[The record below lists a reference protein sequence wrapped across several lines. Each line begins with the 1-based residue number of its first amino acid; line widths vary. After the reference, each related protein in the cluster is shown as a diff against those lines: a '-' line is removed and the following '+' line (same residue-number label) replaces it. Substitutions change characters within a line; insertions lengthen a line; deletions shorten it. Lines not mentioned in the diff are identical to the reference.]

1 MRAGRAIVDRYLALL
16 EHRVVPTLTSAGFTA
31 DDDGGRFVCELED
44 VTWLAEVELAPW
56 STDDKA
62 CFTLA
67 WGVAVPGLDDALG
80 DEVAAVERPWT
91 CPINGRLGERAT
103 GLEAAWFSVAPVRVP
118 GLDVA
123 VDARTAQAFTRLVT
137 AELVPTLAQLDSIPA
152 VQARLVA
159 NLVRGRGAAANG
171 ELKSIRWIAGLSL
184 LLGERDNASRWLDYL
199 EARSSASIAPDV
211 VSERMAT
218 LRRRCAS

>member
-1 MRAGRAIVDRYLALL
+1 MRASRTIVDRYLALV
-16 EHRVVPTLTSAGFTA
+16 EHRVVPVLASIGFVAA
-31 DDDGGRFVCELED
+31 DGAFTCELDD
-44 VTWLAEVELAPW
+44 VTWLAEIELASW
-56 STDDKA
+56 STEEKL

-67 WGVAVPGLDDALG
+67 WGVAVPGLDDVLG
-80 DEVAAVERPWT
+80 EEASTPDRPWE
-91 CPINGRLGERAT
+91 CPINGRLGERVA
-103 GLEAAWFSVAPVRVP
+103 GLEAAWFAVAPARVP
-118 GLDVA
+118 GLEVA
-123 VDARTAQAFTRLVT
+123 VDARTAQAFARLAT
-137 AELVPTLAQLDSIPA
+137 AELGPTLAQLDSIPA

-184 LLGERDNASRWLDYL
+184 LLGERENASRWLDYL

-211 VSERMAT
+211 VSERMAM

>member
-1 MRAGRAIVDRYLALL
+1 MRAGRTIVDRYLALT
-16 EHRVVPTLTSAGFTA
+16 EHRIVPALASAGFA
-31 DDDGGRFVCELED
+31 AVDGRFECALDD
-44 VTWLAEVELAPW
+44 VTWLTEIELAPW
-56 STDDKA
+56 SNEEKV

-80 DEVAAVERPWT
+80 DDVSTSDRPGS
-91 CPINGRLGERAT
+91 CPINGRLGERAP
-103 GLEAAWFSVAPVRVP
+103 GLEATWFAVVPVRVP
-118 GLDVA
+118 GLEVP
-123 VDARTAQAFTRLVT
+123 VDARTAQGFTRLVG
-137 AELVPTLAQLDSIPA
+137 AELLPMLEQLDSIPA

-171 ELKSIRWIAGLSL
+171 ELKSIRWIAGLSV
-184 LLGERDNASRWLDYL
+184 LLGERENASRWLDYL

-211 VSERMAT
+211 VSERMAA

>member
-1 MRAGRAIVDRYLALL
+1 MRAGRTIVDRYFTLT
-16 EHRVVPTLTSAGFTA
+16 EHRIVPALASIGFVA
-31 DDDGGRFVCELED
+31 DDGRFECTLDD
-44 VTWLAEVELAPW
+44 VTWLAEIELAPW
-56 STDDKA
+56 SAEDKV

-67 WGVAVPGLDDALG
+67 WGVAVPGLDEILG
-80 DEVAAVERPWT
+80 DDLRTDQCPAT
-91 CPINGRLGERAT
+91 CPVNGRLGERAP
-103 GLEAAWFSVAPVRVP
+103 GLEATWFAVVPVRLP
-118 GLDVA
+118 GLEVA
-123 VDARTAQAFTRLVT
+123 VDARTAQGFTRLLT
-137 AELVPTLAQLDSIPA
+137 AELVPTLSQLDSIPA

-211 VSERMAT
+211 VSERMAS

>member
-1 MRAGRAIVDRYLALL
+1 MRAGRTIVDRYFALT
-16 EHRVVPTLTSAGFTA
+16 EHRIVPAMASLGFTA
-31 DDDGGRFVCELED
+31 DDGRFERELDD
-44 VTWLAEVELAPW
+44 VRWLAELELAPW
-56 STDDKA
+56 STEDKV

-80 DEVAAVERPWT
+80 DDVATSDRPAT
-91 CPINGRLGERAT
+91 CPINGRLGERAP
-103 GLEAAWFSVAPVRVP
+103 GLEATWFAVVPVRVP
-118 GLDVA
+118 GLEVA
-123 VDARTAQAFTRLVT
+123 VDARTAQGFVRLVS
-137 AELVPTLAQLDSIPA
+137 AELVPTLAQLDSVPA

-171 ELKSIRWIAGLSL
+171 ELRSIRWIAGLSL

-211 VSERMAT
+211 VSERMAA